1 MSETTTQH
9 ARTPLTRERILRG
22 ALAIVDRDGLEALS
36 MRRLGAELG
45 VEAMSLYNHVS
56 SKDELLEGVSGLL
69 LQDIELPDPSNGDW
83 TDVMKTG
90 LLSFRSLLLEHP
102 RVIPIIQSKPDVTPE
117 AFAPIEFSLDVLRR
131 AGFGPEDALQAHWAL
146 IGYTL
151 GHVSFQMSS
160 AFSDEE
166 SAQGHI
172 ALRQEVLPENE
183 FPRLF
188 EVLPFL
194 AECDFDAGFEFG
206 LDTLLAG
213 LKQRLTT

>member
-1 MSETTTQH
+1 MTETTTSRL
-9 ARTPLTRERILRG
+9 RTPLTRERILRG

-36 MRRLGAELG
+36 MRKLGAELG

-56 SKDELLEGVSGLL
+56 SKDELLEGVTGIL
-69 LQDIELPDPSNGDW
+69 LQDIELPDPSVGDW
-83 TDVMKTG
+83 TDSMKTG

-102 RVIPIIQSKPDVTPE
+102 RFIPIIQSKPDVTPE
-117 AFAPIEFSLDVLRR
+117 AFAPIEFSLDLLRR
-131 AGFGPEDALQAHWAL
+131 AGFEPEDALKAHWAL

-151 GHVSFQMSS
+151 GHVSFQTSS
-160 AFSDEE
+160 AFSDKE
-166 SAQGHI
+166 SAQSHI
-172 ALRQEVLPENE
+172 ALRHEALPEKE

-188 EVLPFL
+188 EVLPYL

-213 LKQRLTT
+213 LKQKLVS